1 MKTSVVTGYLRQQL
15 LSHLIKMVTVQ
26 YLIPFLEQAWNEHLT
41 QMKICI
47 ILRVRNA
54 LILTILFY
62 LKNKLSKNTFIQ
74 GKK

>member
-1 MKTSVVTGYLRQQL
+1 MWSQALRQQL

-54 LILTILFY
+54 LVLTILFD

>member
-54 LILTILFY
+54 LILTILFD